1 MTQSN
6 NMGVVINMINYA
18 ALFRERRLKLG
29 YSQYTLAKMAG
40 ISQPFLNQ
48 IETKMKKPSIDVF
61 FTLCDTLKL
70 EVTISEKNDHE

>member
-1 MTQSN
+1 
-6 NMGVVINMINYA
+6 
-18 ALFRERRLKLG
+18 
-29 YSQYTLAKMAG
+29 MAG

>member
-6 NMGVVINMINYA
+6 NMGMVINMIDYA
-18 ALFRERRLKLG
+18 TLFRERRLKLG
-29 YSQYTLAKMAG
+29 SSQDTLAKMAG